1 MIEQAEFHIPAIQE
15 IEAARITFEE
25 HEPSDLF
32 YRAATE
38 LVDLA
43 ISGKTSLKLAEALAV
58 LLITWNRSY
67 YQYQPVNSQHFAD
80 MEYVISSHQQIL
92 KDLRERSIESLL
104 EALHIKS
111 GFHTKAGVCT

>member
-25 HEPSDLF
+25 HEPRDLF

-43 ISGKTSLKLAEALAV
+43 ISGKTSLNLAEALAV
-58 LLITWNRSY
+58 LLITWNRKLLYASTL
-67 YQYQPVNSQHFAD
+67 N
-80 MEYVISSHQQIL
+80 
-92 KDLRERSIESLL
+92 LRNDHLGTPLSFRSE
-104 EALHIKS
+104 
-111 GFHTKAGVCT
+111 V